1 MNQSNKKKHKLI
13 EILLLTLFFPSF
25 IIIFQLQIFVVPM
38 LLFASITIIFLNK
51 EQILKN
57 LYPSRF
63 KSYLE
68 LLCFDITVISV
79 VFLFMILSDNDFEFF
94 YLSQEGYSYFIF
106 ISLFYLFFSVIPQEI
121 IFRFLFFQRYEFVFG
136 KYHLIFINSLVFS
149 LLHIIYFD
157 FYLLFLSF
165 FGNILFTINYLK
177 YRSILLVVIEHYLIG
192 QSIIILGFFNNF
204 NSSIIKKLYNLLLF
218 N

>member
-1 MNQSNKKKHKLI
+1 MDQYNKKKHKLI

-25 IIIFQLQIFVVPM
+25 IIIFQLQIFVIPM
-38 LLFASITIIFLNK
+38 LLFASITIIFINK

-57 LYPSRF
+57 LYPSTF

-79 VFLFMILSDNDFEFF
+79 VFLFMILSDNNFEFL
-94 YLSQEGYSYFIF
+94 YLSHEEYSYFIF

-157 FYLLFLSF
+157 IYLLFLSF
-165 FGNILFTINYLK
+165 FGNILFTINYFK

>member
-1 MNQSNKKKHKLI
+1 MDQYNNKKHKLI

-25 IIIFQLQIFVVPM
+25 IIIFQLQIFVIPM
-38 LLFASITIIFLNK
+38 LLFASITIIFINK

-57 LYPSRF
+57 LYPSTF

-79 VFLFMILSDNDFEFF
+79 VFLFMILSDNDFEFL
-94 YLSQEGYSYFIF
+94 YLSHEGYSYFIF

-121 IFRFLFFQRYEFVFG
+121 IFRFLFFQRYEFFFG

-149 LLHIIYFD
+149 LIHIIYFD
-157 FYLLFLSF
+157 IYLLFLSF
-165 FGNILFTINYLK
+165 FGNILFTINYFK